1 MPDAQTLLFEVDPM
15 HKPLLITLGLL
26 LVCLAVLGIFLP
38 VLPTTPFLLLALAC
52 FAKSSEKLH
61 DWLLTNKALG
71 PFIRQWHETRS
82 MSRKAKVYALITIFI
97 GGGISILTADTVMLK
112 LLLTA
117 VLIIPVV
124 IILKIKTSES
134 L

>member
-1 MPDAQTLLFEVDPM
+1 M
-15 HKPLLITLGLL
+15 HKLFLIILGLL
-26 LVCLAVLGIFLP
+26 FVVLAVVGIFLP
-38 VLPTTPFLLLALAC
+38 VLPTTPLLLLALAC

-61 DWLLTNKALG
+61 NWLLTNKTLG
-71 PFIRQWHETRS
+71 PFIRQWHETQS
-82 MSRKAKVYALITIFI
+82 MSRTAKVYALITIII
-97 GGGISILTADTVMLK
+97 GGGVSVYSVETNLVK

-117 VLIIPVV
+117 VLIIPVI

>member
-1 MPDAQTLLFEVDPM
+1 M
-15 HKPLLITLGLL
+15 HKPLLITLGIL
-26 LVCLAVLGIFLP
+26 LVGIAVLGIFLP
-38 VLPTTPFLLLALAC
+38 VLPTTPLLLLALAC

-61 DWLLTNKALG
+61 NWLLTNKTLG

-97 GGGISILTADTVMLK
+97 GGGISIFTADTVMLK

-124 IILKIKTSES
+124 IILKIKTYE
-134 L
+134 

>member
-1 MPDAQTLLFEVDPM
+1 MQ
-15 HKPLLITLGLL
+15 KPLLITLGL
-26 LVCLAVLGIFLP
+26 VFVGLAVLGIFLP
-38 VLPTTPFLLLALAC
+38 VLPTTPLLLLALAC

-61 DWLLTNKALG
+61 SWLLTNKTFG

-82 MSRKAKVYALITIFI
+82 MPRRAKVYALVTIFI
-97 GGGISILTADTVMLK
+97 GGGISILSVDTVMMK
-112 LLLTA
+112 LMLAA

-124 IILKIKTSES
+124 IILMIKTSES

>member
-1 MPDAQTLLFEVDPM
+1 M
-15 HKPLLITLGLL
+15 HKPLLIILGIFF
-26 LVCLAVLGIFLP
+26 VALAVLGIFLP

-61 DWLLTNKALG
+61 DWLLAHKTLG
-71 PFIRQWHETRS
+71 PLIRKWHETRS
-82 MSRKAKVYALITIFI
+82 IPRKAKIIAFITIV
-97 GGGISILTADTVMLK
+97 ISGVITILTVEIFALK
-112 LLLTA
+112 LILLA

-124 IILKIKTSES
+124 IILSIKTTES